1 VLICRVSGTWSPAG
15 RCPRSAAQQVVSGTR
30 HLRLPQGTGCGRPVG
45 LPDRCGVSLGCKLTR
60 EIFKLLRHFGFN
72 VSVALHRVNWGRV
85 SARKRDVTG
94 NRNEM
99 TTRVATG
106 ASADVAFTVFNNAVS
121 IDVIIFPKPSVHPYG
136 VRVNGLYGRCKST
149 SFTQQRLLF

>member
-1 VLICRVSGTWSPAG
+1 
-15 RCPRSAAQQVVSGTR
+15 
-30 HLRLPQGTGCGRPVG
+30 
-45 LPDRCGVSLGCKLTR
+45 
-60 EIFKLLRHFGFN
+60 

-99 TTRVATG
+99 TTRGATG

-136 VRVNGLYGRCKST
+136 VRANGYMVDVSR
-149 SFTQQRLLF
+149 QRSRNNGFSSEVLRLFSLRFN